1 MLKERLNKEFFT
13 RNMISFFKNDESCCA
28 EDVWQ
33 DDKGVLWLGYYNRK
47 DFIWVKLVN
56 CFTDN
61 PNYVSYSGRYSIK
74 RKMLEKVTD
83 SFVQK
88 FNQVG
93 QCAWEHHTYKAV
105 GKTRRQCIRC
115 GKTLVRK
122 TEVVKRKVWVEEDAN
137 APEKKN

>member
-1 MLKERLNKEFFT
+1 MLKEQLNREFFT
-13 RNMISFFKNDESCCA
+13 SRMKAFFRHRKSYYA
-28 EDVWQ
+28 QDVWE
-33 DDKGVLWLGYYNRK
+33 DYKGVLWLGYYHGK
-47 DFIWVKLVN
+47 DFTGATLVS
-56 CFTDN
+56 CFADN
-61 PNYVSYSGRYSIK
+61 HAYMPYPGGCYL
-74 RKMLEKVTD
+74 KMKMNEKVTD